1 MTTTRVALYTRVST
15 DMQAGKD
22 EGSLDTQ
29 EARLKAF
36 LQSRPGEHVVAATF
50 REEGA
55 SGKNLDRPAL
65 RRLMDSIKR
74 GEVDLVVVTRLD
86 RLSRSL
92 LDFYE
97 LHSLFEKHEV
107 RFVSLN
113 ETFDTSSPVGRA
125 MLKLV
130 LVFAEL
136 EREQTAER
144 TRQAMRARAERG
156 LWNGGAPPL
165 GYDSSGSGHL
175 TVNEDEAALVRLA
188 FDKYLDLR
196 SSPKLAKWLNE
207 QGHRQKR
214 FTSRRKGETGGK
226 KFSPASVRLMLK
238 NRLYLGEVSHKD
250 DYFEGKHDGI
260 IDPDV
265 FERVQGVIEG
275 NAVNRRAPQETAR
288 HDFPLTGVAQC
299 SCGYALTSSAGTGR
313 GGKSYFYYR
322 CVGLQKNVDHPCE
335 VRQIRAELLEEA
347 VFALVREAGNDPVL
361 LATAVEEANQMARD
375 KVAPLRERVSVLKRD
390 LAQVEEEAKQTFKQI
405 LASGV
410 AGSAMAK
417 STLAEIESRQEA
429 LQQSLAEAEGELA
442 GKESQQL
449 DLELIAQALQGFDK
463 AFDHLTSAE
472 KRDFLQ
478 LLIHRAVVSKDKV
491 DVELYDGR
499 SASRFLAVVT
509 RNGVYVGPGPGN
521 ENGDELVKEFAAG
534 SKWLPIPDSNHLTP
548 PQPAPPCTAP
558 SASARPASTRSA

>member
-15 DMQAGKD
+15 DIQAGKN

-29 EARLKAF
+29 EARLRAF
-36 LQSRPGEHVVAATF
+36 LASRPGEHVVAATF

-65 RRLMDSIKR
+65 RRLMASVKR
-74 GEVDLVVVTRLD
+74 GELDLVVVTRLD

-97 LHSLFEKHEV
+97 LHALFEKHEV
-107 RFVSLN
+107 RFASLN

-156 LWNGGAPPL
+156 LWNGGSPPL
-165 GYDSSGSGHL
+165 GYDSGGSGHL
-175 TVNEDEAALVRLA
+175 MVNDGEAELVRLI
-188 FDKYLDLR
+188 FDKYIEIR
-196 SSPKLAKWLNE
+196 SSPKVAKWLNE

-214 FTSRRKGETGGK
+214 FTSRRKGATGGK
-226 KFSPASVRLMLK
+226 KFSPASIRLMLK
-238 NRLYLGEVSHKD
+238 NRLYLGEVSHKKD
-250 DYFEGKHDGI
+250 HFPGLHDGI
-260 IDPDV
+260 IDADV
-265 FERVQGVIEG
+265 FERVQDVMKG
-275 NAVNRRAPQETAR
+275 NAVNRRAPQQGAR

-299 SCGYALTSSAGTGR
+299 SCGYALTSSTGTGR
-313 GGKSYFYYR
+313 GGKVYFYYR
-322 CVGLQKNVDHPCE
+322 CVGLQKVVDHSCE
-335 VRQIRAELLEEA
+335 VRHIRAELLEEA
-347 VFALVREAGNDPVL
+347 VFSLVREAGNDPEL
-361 LATAVEEANQMARD
+361 LAAAVEEANKMARD
-375 KVAPLRERVSVLKRD
+375 KITPLRERVAILQRD
-390 LAQVEEEAKQTFKQI
+390 VAQVEEEARETFKQI

-417 STLAEIESRQEA
+417 STLSEIENRQAA

-442 GKESQQL
+442 GKQSQQL
-449 DLELIAQALQGFDK
+449 DLELIASALQGFDR
-463 AFDHLTSAE
+463 AFDHLTGAE

-478 LLIHRAVVSKDKV
+478 LLIHRAVVSPDKV

-499 SASRFLAVVT
+499 RASRFLAVVT
-509 RNGVYVGPGPGN
+509 KNGVYVGPGGAERPGTGN
-521 ENGDELVKEFAAG
+521 ENGDELVKEFAAE
-534 SKWLPIPDSNHLTP
+534 SKWLERMASNQTTP
-548 PQPAPPCTAP
+548 ESP
-558 SASARPASTRSA
+558 